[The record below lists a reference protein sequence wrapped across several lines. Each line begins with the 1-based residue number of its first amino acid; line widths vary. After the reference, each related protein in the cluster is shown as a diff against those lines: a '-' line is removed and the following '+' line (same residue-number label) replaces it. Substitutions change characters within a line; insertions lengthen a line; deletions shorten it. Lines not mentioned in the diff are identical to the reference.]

1 MTQPDQGRPVSRG
14 DPEWLVSPGLPPEA
28 RQQLRSLLNSE
39 RLTPEVADLLAKFMK
54 DLQQIEKATAS
65 PEPCPMLAKCVD
77 YHGPCPELTWCRNF
91 SFRVAL

>member
-65 PEPCPMLAKCVD
+65 PEPCPNH
-77 YHGPCPELTWCRNF
+77 YQPCPELTSCGKFWVKATAF
-91 SFRVAL
+91 